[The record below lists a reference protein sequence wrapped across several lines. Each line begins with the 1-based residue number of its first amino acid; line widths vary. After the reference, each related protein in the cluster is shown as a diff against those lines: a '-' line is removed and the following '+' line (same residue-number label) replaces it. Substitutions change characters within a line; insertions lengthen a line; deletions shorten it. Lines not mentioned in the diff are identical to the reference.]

1 MNKKYFLIALLSL
14 LSTYS
19 YAQSALPEFAPHG
32 AHWSNQTY
40 ITDATVPDSYL
51 QFWDVANVDT
61 VVEGKTCRMF
71 IQKNIVQYFA
81 YRDSL
86 KIWVHVNNP
95 SQHWQLL
102 YDFGWATGTQVIMP
116 VIGYYFDFAN
126 TNNTFDT
133 LPQTIIRTGDTVING
148 FTLPI
153 LETNGITYP
162 NYGSVIIMNI
172 GWTSNFLVPSTNV
185 SSETTTPFLRCYHDG
200 VIGQLKAPGVL
211 ICDTV
216 PAASV
221 PIVTAANEVQLYPN
235 PATDVVHYTVNN
247 VLSLNV
253 LSIDGRVIQTIAA
266 PTNTIAVTNMV
277 DGVYLVVFHLKDG
290 SALTKRL
297 IVQR

>member
-32 AHWSNQTY
+32 AHWSYQTY

-61 VVEGKTCRMF
+61 VVDGKTCRIF
-71 IQKNIVQYFA
+71 IGPYGTYFA

-86 KIWVHVNNP
+86 KIWVHTIDTT
-95 SQHWQLL
+95 QIWKLE
-102 YDFGWATGTQVIMP
+102 YDFGWNVGDQVVTQL
-116 VIGYYFDFAN
+116 IGFRFITVN
-126 TNNTFDT
+126 NNTVFDSIQNTVDAKGDT
-133 LPQTIIRTGDTVING
+133 LING
-148 FTLPI
+148 FLLPV
-153 LETNGITYP
+153 LHLHSYATT
-162 NYGSVIIMNI
+162 VIMNL
-172 GWTSNFLVPSTNV
+172 GCTTNWLVPFTMI
-185 SSETTTPFLRCYHDG
+185 SSETSYPNLRCYSDN
-200 VIGQLKAPGVL
+200 VIGQYKAPGVL

-235 PATDVVHYTVNN
+235 PATDVVHYTADN
-247 VLSLNV
+247 VFSLDV
-253 LSIDGRVIQTIAA
+253 LSIDGRVMQTIAA